1 MRLPSGPGECAGL
14 LEVWVTPCPA
24 GGAGLSFP
32 LSVHLTRAVSD

>member
-1 MRLPSGPGECAGL
+1 MRLPLGPGEWAGL
-14 LEVWVTPCPA
+14 LAVWVTPCPA